1 MQLAELLEAMMIVSF
16 GISWPLSIIRSYRS
30 RSTKGKSVLFSFFI
44 LFGYICGISS
54 KLMTH
59 NHNLAFYF
67 YILNITMVPL
77 IFASISE
84 ISGWKS
90 KSRNQLSEKAPPKR
104 AVVREGLSRLLFGR
118 KIEAVAKAFQIGS
131 RAPRVFCD
139 GITEVVGIRPGSACI
154 YTVYVSIDLLVCRIE
169 KERDV
174 DGGRVRHLCFL

>member
-67 YILNITMVPL
+67 YILNITMV
-77 IFASISE
+77 SID
-84 ISGWKS
+84 ICLYF
-90 KSRNQLSEKAPPKR
+90 RNLRLEKQISEKAPPKR

-154 YTVYVSIDLLVCRIE
+154 YTVYVSVDLLVCRIE